1 MRSSGEIPPAMIGVV
16 EDDDGSAVE
25 EEERRDVSVVV
36 VDVEERMEL
45 LDDMDI

>member
-16 EDDDGSAVE
+16 DDGGSAVE